1 MMIFLL
7 LEFPEI
13 ETPFLK
19 LAREKVPQ
27 QKRFSQL
34 QHQPELFP
42 GKISTVRFSITK
54 PAVQGETRP
63 ARGAQEISAPAPVYA
78 EAGLEAGRTPLIVR
92 AEAGAGGEEDPGT
105 LAARS
110 EARELRVSGK

>member
-1 MMIFLL
+1 MIFLL
-7 LEFPEI
+7 LGLELLEL
-13 ETPFLK
+13 ETHFLK
-19 LAREKVPQ
+19 LAREKVPH

-34 QHQPELFP
+34 LHQPELFP

-54 PAVQGETRP
+54 AAVPGETRT
-63 ARGAQEISAPAPVYA
+63 ARGDQETLARAPVYEGA
-78 EAGLEAGRTPLIVR
+78 GVEARRTPLGPCR
-92 AEAGAGGEEDPGT
+92 EGEEEPGT